1 MVKYQLRAVS
11 LLNLVNDVKMGRLV
25 PDAYFQRDLV
35 WREIHKKD
43 FIRTILLGLPFPQ
56 MFISRGKIDVESM
69 QTVSCIVDGQQRTN
83 AILEYVGNSFEVDGR
98 FYKDLSESE
107 KSEILKYEIAV
118 IELDLDNDDPLVKEV
133 FLRINR
139 ASNSLT
145 SIEKMSTQY
154 STSEL
159 MLVAK
164 MLVDDLVFPNKTET
178 EDDDLRVDP
187 NVPEYFYAW
196 AKTSNAKNFKKLVLT
211 KNIFDPRE
219 ISKKIHLSYALH
231 ILVTYLGGFYK
242 RNEKLSTYLNDYAT
256 DFPNKNEVVGKIDL
270 AAEIFLGLK
279 LKTKGY
285 WFNKANF
292 FSLLIAL
299 ANAASQEK
307 PINKD
312 KLSELLSNFE
322 LNPPDDYKAAAS
334 QAVND
339 LQNRVLRNKYIN
351 EIIENSL
358 NN

>member
-11 LLNLVNDVKMGRLV
+11 LLNLVNDVKMERLV

-69 QTVSCIVDGQQRTN
+69 KTVSCIVDGQQRTN
-83 AILEYVGNSFEVDGR
+83 AIMEYINNSFEVDSKC
-98 FYKDLSESE
+98 YKDLSDAE
-107 KSEILKYEIAV
+107 KSEFLKYEIAV

-164 MLVDDLVFPNKTET
+164 MLVDDLVFPSKEVAHD
-178 EDDDLRVDP
+178 DDDLRVDP
-187 NVPEYFYAW
+187 NVPTYFYEW
-196 AKTSNAKNFKKLVLT
+196 AKGNRARNFQKLILT
-211 KNIFDPRE
+211 KHIFDSRE
-219 ISKKIHLSYALH
+219 ISKKVHLSYSLN

-242 RNEKLSTYLNDYAT
+242 RNEKLSTYLNDYASELP
-256 DFPNKNEVVGKIDL
+256 DKNEVTEIIDS
-270 AAEIFLGLK
+270 AAGIYLSLK
-279 LKTKGY
+279 LKPKGY
-285 WFNKANF
+285 WYNKANF
-292 FSLLIAL
+292 FSLIIAL
-299 ANAASQEK
+299 ANFVSQGSFIDKE
-307 PINKD
+307 
-312 KLSELLSNFE
+312 KLSSLLSSFE
-322 LNPPDDYKAAAS
+322 TNPPEAYKSAAS

-339 LQNRVLRNKYIN
+339 LQTRILRNKYLV
-351 EIIENSL
+351 EIIEQCV
-358 NN
+358 